1 MKVRDIMTSESL
13 TTATPD
19 TTLEEIA
26 IKMREENIG
35 AIPIIDDGNITGI
48 ITDRDI
54 VVRAVAEGE
63 DCSQCT
69 AEEILSEELR
79 TIEAEALIEDAAELM
94 ARYQIRRLPVIEE
107 GELVGIISLGDVSV
121 KAGEEQAGSTLG
133 EISEGVRESGRR
145 ERGSDAKSHSPA
157 AVSLSPGERV
167 SREEA
172 EYQRQSSGR
181 QSGSNRAE
189 SVQAGRVRN
198 QSQSRQT
205 IENEIVDVEGEEEG
219 RFQNAGGGNARRRAN
234 QQQSARGRDESSIR
248 GRESGDVR
256 GRDRTQGV
264 SNRSA
269 SEESKRQQKVAP
281 MRAEAGSAR
290 NKGKRRAS

>member
-1 MKVRDIMTSESL
+1 MKVRDIMTSEGL

-94 ARYQIRRLPVIEE
+94 ARYQIRRLPVLEE
-107 GELVGIISLGDVSV
+107 GELVGMISLGDVSV
-121 KAGEEQAGSTLG
+121 KAGEDQAGPTLG
-133 EISEGVRESGRR
+133 EISEGVKEKSPRGR
-145 ERGSDAKSHSPA
+145 SADARSHSPA

-167 SREEA
+167 SRQEA

-181 QSGSNRAE
+181 QSGSDRAE
-189 SVQAGRVRN
+189 SAQAGRVRN

-205 IENEIVDVEGEEEG
+205 VENEMVDVEGEEEP

-234 QQQSARGRDESSIR
+234 QQQSARGRDESSVR

-256 GRDRTQGV
+256 GRNRTQGV
-264 SNRSA
+264 SNRSVA
-269 SEESKRQQKVAP
+269 EESKRQQKVAP
-281 MRAEAGSAR
+281 MRAEASSTR
-290 NKGKRRAS
+290 NKSKRRAS

>member
-69 AEEILSEELR
+69 ADEILSEEPR

-94 ARYQIRRLPVIEE
+94 ARYQIRRLLVLED
-107 GELVGIISLGDVSV
+107 GELAGIISLGDVSV
-121 KAGEEQAGSTLG
+121 KAGEDQAGATLG
-133 EISEGVRESGRR
+133 EISEGVRESSPR
-145 ERGSDAKSHSPA
+145 ERSSDAASRDARSHSPA

-167 SREEA
+167 SRQEA
-172 EYQRQSSGR
+172 EYQRKSSGR
-181 QSGSNRAE
+181 QGKHQPKA
-189 SVQAGRVRN
+189 
-198 QSQSRQT
+198 
-205 IENEIVDVEGEEEG
+205 
-219 RFQNAGGGNARRRAN
+219 
-234 QQQSARGRDESSIR
+234 
-248 GRESGDVR
+248 
-256 GRDRTQGV
+256 
-264 SNRSA
+264 
-269 SEESKRQQKVAP
+269 AP
-281 MRAEAGSAR
+281 MRAEASSAR
-290 NKGKRRAS
+290 SKSKRRAS